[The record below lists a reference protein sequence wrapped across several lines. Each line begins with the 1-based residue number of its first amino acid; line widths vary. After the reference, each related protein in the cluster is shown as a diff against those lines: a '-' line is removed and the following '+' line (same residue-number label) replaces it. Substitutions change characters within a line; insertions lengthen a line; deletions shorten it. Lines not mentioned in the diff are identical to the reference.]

1 MNHITREKHLMPE
14 INFLI
19 LEISNNFVQV
29 YINFFFAEI
38 DDFTKFAKKSKDDSG
53 WIKLVQNTFNPH
65 FEVLRPNH
73 VGPITKNYYTYSR
86 HTNIFHRVV
95 Q

>member
-1 MNHITREKHLMPE
+1 MNHITRQKHLMPE
-14 INFLI
+14 INFVI
-19 LEISNNFVQV
+19 LEISNNFVQMH
-29 YINFFFAEI
+29 ILFAEI
-38 DDFTKFAKKSKDDSG
+38 LDFIKFAKKSKDDSD

-86 HTNIFHRVV
+86 T
-95 Q
+95 QLYSTE